1 MKKFQLEDIKQLFK
15 KYSPPTHIASQTR
28 SKDGVD
34 GRIVSYLEKQSHIAE
49 QYKVLRTNLYS
60 LSPENPIKTVV
71 ITSAQAREG
80 KTITSCN
87 LAVTLAMDKEKKILL
102 IDADLR
108 KPAVHSLFGLPVE
121 PGFSDI
127 LIGNADLESF
137 IKKPAVGDLFVIP
150 AGSIK
155 ENPSEIL
162 SLAKIENLID
172 RLKSKFDYIIFDTPP
187 VLDFTDA
194 SILGSRCDAVIPVIK
209 AGATQ
214 QSVIE
219 EAFHLLTEAQAKP
232 RACILTCSH
241 FLLDSHYY
249 FYKYKEIPREK

>member
-1 MKKFQLEDIKQLFK
+1 MKKIQPEDIRQLFK
-15 KYSPPTHIASQTR
+15 KYSPPTHVVSQTR
-28 SKDGVD
+28 GKDGVD
-34 GRIVSYLEKQSHIAE
+34 GRVVSYLEKQSHIAE

-80 KTITSCN
+80 KTITCCN
-87 LAVTLAMDKEKKILL
+87 LAITLALDKEKKVLL
-102 IDADLR
+102 VDADLR

-121 PGFSDI
+121 PGFSDV
-127 LIGNADLESF
+127 LTGSADLESF
-137 IKKPAVGDLFVIP
+137 TKKPAVGDLFVIP
-150 AGSIK
+150 AGSEK
-155 ENPSEIL
+155 GSASEVL
-162 SLAKIENLID
+162 SLAKIDNVID
-172 RLKSKFDYIIFDTPP
+172 KLKSKFDYIIFDTPP

-194 SILGSRCDAVIPVIK
+194 SILGSHCDAVIPVIK
-209 AGATQ
+209 AGVTQ

-232 RACILTCSH
+232 RACILACSH

-249 FYKYKEIPREK
+249 FYKYKDTSR